1 MSFPLVNLAVDLQ
14 QPQFEASALQ
24 QAIRSIERAGYSVE
38 AGARGSDAFLAWI
51 DEEFGGAWSSEA
63 FAGSSVIVKK
73 DERFAGF
80 ATYGAHGM
88 RYSWLRGLGREPHV
102 GIFGPFGVAG
112 TDRGSPIGPQLLIAA
127 LASLAQ
133 QGYSRALIP
142 AVGHE
147 KLAAYYQRH
156 SGAYIAET
164 FDKAQW
170 KGRAYRTVVLASGNG
185 TNFQAVIDA
194 AAANQLPLDIRRLIS
209 NKADAFA
216 LTRARRADIPAMCLE
231 WERQAMSREGYDDA
245 LADIVQ
251 LEQPDLVLLL
261 GWMHLLPER
270 FILANPNTINIHPAF
285 LPLDPLRDDVGYP
298 DASVT
303 PAFRGPR
310 AIDDALAWGSRW
322 VGASA
327 HHISPDMDR
336 GPVLVRAPL
345 QVRRGE
351 TRDAV
356 LERLHPLEHT
366 VLTRA
371 IMRWVYER

>member
-14 QPQFEASALQ
+14 APAFEDAALQ
-24 QAIRSIERAGYSVE
+24 QVLHAIENAGFAVE
-38 AGARGSDAFLAWI
+38 LATPGSDAFLAWI
-51 DEEFGGAWSSEA
+51 DDEFGGAWSSEA
-63 FAGSSVIVKK
+63 FAGRNIIVKK
-73 DERFAGF
+73 GDRFAGF
-80 ATYGAHGM
+80 VTYGARGM

-102 GIFGPFGVAG
+102 GIFGPFGVARPF
-112 TDRGSPIGPQLLIAA
+112 RGSAIGPRLLVAA
-127 LASLAQ
+127 LASLAHE
-133 QGYSRALIP
+133 GYTRALIP

-156 SGAYIAET
+156 GAAYIAES
-164 FDKAQW
+164 FDKTQW
-170 KGRAYRTVVLASGNG
+170 KQHAYRTVVLASGNG
-185 TNFQAVIDA
+185 TNFQAVLDA
-194 AAANQLPLDIRRLIS
+194 AAANQLPLDVRRLIS
-209 NKADAFA
+209 NRADAFA
-216 LTRARRADIPAMCLE
+216 LTRARRAEIPAMCLQ
-231 WERQAMSREGYDDA
+231 WDRQGVTRERYDDA
-245 LADIVQ
+245 LADLVQ
-251 LEQPDLVLLL
+251 LEQPELVLLL

-270 FILANPNTINIHPAF
+270 FILAHPDTINIHPAF
-285 LPLDPLRDDVGYP
+285 LPLDPHRDDVGFP
-298 DASVT
+298 DADVT

-310 AIDDALAWGSRW
+310 AVDDALAWGSRW

-351 TRDAV
+351 SRDAV
-356 LERLHPLEHT
+356 FERLHPLEHT